1 METLKTLAIP
11 IRKKKKKL
19 TMSRNILFAMVLP
32 LIILVFAFNYIPLF
46 GWIYAFYNFKPG
58 IALSDSTF
66 VGLKFFRLVFE
77 DKDEL
82 LRVLVNTLAL
92 SFLTILTSPLSAIF
106 AILLNEVKHKRF
118 KKLVQTL
125 TTLPNFIS
133 MIIVFSLATFMFSS
147 SGLLNEILL
156 NFHWIKEPTNVLA
169 NQNATW
175 WFQTAVS
182 IWKGLG
188 WGAIIYL
195 AAIAGIDTE
204 LYDAAK
210 VDGAGRFQRILSITV
225 PGIMPTFFVLTMLNI
240 AGMLNNGFEQYFVFN
255 NALVADKI
263 ETLDIFVYRIGI
275 ATGDVSFGTAVGIA
289 KTFVSII
296 LLFSVN
302 ALSKKVRG
310 HSVF

>member
-11 IRKKKKKL
+11 IRKKKRF
-19 TMSRNILFAMVLP
+19 TMSRITLFAMILP

-46 GWIYAFYNFKPG
+46 GWVYAFYDFKPG

-66 VGLKFFRLVFE
+66 VGLKFFRLAFE

-82 LRVLVNTLAL
+82 MRVLGNTLAL

-106 AILLNEVKHKRF
+106 AILLNEVRHKRF
-118 KKLVQTL
+118 KKIVQTL

-133 MIIVFSLATFMFSS
+133 MIIVFSLGTFMFSS

-175 WFQTAVS
+175 WFQTAVT

-225 PGIMPTFFVLTMLNI
+225 PGIMPTFFVLTLLSI

-275 ATGDVSFGTAVGIA
+275 ATGDVSFGTAIGIA

-302 ALSKKVRG
+302 ALSKKIRG
-310 HSVF
+310 QSVF

>member
-11 IRKKKKKL
+11 IRKKKRFNL
-19 TMSRNILFAMVLP
+19 SRLSLFAMILP

-66 VGLKFFRLVFE
+66 VGLKFFRLAFE

-82 LRVLVNTLAL
+82 LRVLGNTLAL

-118 KKLVQTL
+118 KKIIQTL

-147 SGLLNEILL
+147 NGLLNEILL

-175 WFQTAVS
+175 WFQTAVT

-188 WGAIIYL
+188 LGAIIYL

-225 PGIMPTFFVLTMLNI
+225 PGIMPTFFVLTLLNI

-255 NALVADKI
+255 NSLVADKI

-275 ATGDVSFGTAVGIA
+275 ATGDVSFGTAIGIA
-289 KTFVSII
+289 KSLVSII

-310 HSVF
+310 QSVF